1 MHCAKGLRGITA
13 ARHGRGGDGEGF
25 NKCTVPKG
33 LNFAH
38 RIRYREGEGESI
50 SLRNSVHRIGRE
62 RGE

>member
-1 MHCAKGLRGITA
+1 MHCAKGLRETTTA
-13 ARHGRGGDGEGF
+13 RRGRGGDGESF
-25 NKCTVPKG
+25 NKCSVLKG